1 MPTGK
6 VKFFDSEKGFGFVSG
21 DAGEGDVFV
30 PASALPEGV
39 AGLKGGQRIE
49 FSIAEGRRGAQ
60 ALSVS
65 LLDPAPSVST
75 NRRVASRKPP
85 EEMVVIIEDVV
96 QLLDGVGNGLRK
108 GHYPDKKLGST
119 VARALHGLADQLD
132 A

>member
-6 VKFFDSEKGFGFVSG
+6 VRFYDADKGFGFISEDDG
-21 DAGEGDVFV
+21 TDVWVF
-30 PASALPEGV
+30 ANALPEGV
-39 AGLKGGQRIE
+39 TSLKQGARVE
-49 FSIAEGRRGAQ
+49 FGIVEGRKGAQ
-60 ALSVS
+60 ALQVRVLDPVGSVS
-65 LLDPAPSVST
+65 A
-75 NRRVASRKPP
+75 NRRERDRKPT

>member
-6 VKFFDSEKGFGFVSG
+6 VRFYDADKGFGFISDDDG
-21 DAGEGDVFV
+21 TDVFLH
-30 PASALPEGV
+30 ANALPEGV
-39 AGLKGGQRIE
+39 TSLKKGARVE
-49 FSIAEGRRGAQ
+49 FGIVEGRKGAQ
-60 ALSVS
+60 ALQVRVLDPVGSVS
-65 LLDPAPSVST
+65 A
-75 NRRVASRKPP
+75 NRRERDRKPT